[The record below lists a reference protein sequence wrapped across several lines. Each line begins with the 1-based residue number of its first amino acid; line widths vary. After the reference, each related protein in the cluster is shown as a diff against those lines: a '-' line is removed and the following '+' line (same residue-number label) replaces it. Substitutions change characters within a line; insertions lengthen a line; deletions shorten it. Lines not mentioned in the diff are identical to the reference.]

1 MVRAGALTNLLLL
14 SSIAA
19 RRSNTRAFTAF
30 KFIVHQP
37 ERSLLKHNNLLTT
50 SLLRGGGG
58 STNSRGILSA
68 AINIEEDP
76 KTGWLHNTEP
86 KYYTPD
92 ESTIT
97 R

>member
-1 MVRAGALTNLLLL
+1 M
-14 SSIAA
+14 
-19 RRSNTRAFTAF
+19 
-30 KFIVHQP
+30 
-37 ERSLLKHNNLLTT
+37 TT